1 MKTVNLTELLYI
13 SEYVI
18 TAAILFLSAVK
29 KGATDIKKEIPRTVF
44 LRRLIL
50 TGIILALGIFL
61 MALLYM
67 TPLQD
72 VWKIR
77 TVGTVRSLMT
87 ILAYTVF
94 SASLFQRYR
103 VYPRG
108 QALAAV
114 LLLLYAVADLFMTGT
129 AVKYVI
135 LAAAAAGGFL
145 LPDCWKS

>member
-29 KGATDIKKEIPRTVF
+29 KRCNGYKKRNPAD
-44 LRRLIL
+44 RLF
-50 TGIILALGIFL
+50 TAPHSYGNHSCSRHFL

-77 TVGTVRSLMT
+77 AVGTVRSLMT

-129 AVKYVI
+129 TMKYVI

-145 LPDCWKS
+145 LPDRWKS